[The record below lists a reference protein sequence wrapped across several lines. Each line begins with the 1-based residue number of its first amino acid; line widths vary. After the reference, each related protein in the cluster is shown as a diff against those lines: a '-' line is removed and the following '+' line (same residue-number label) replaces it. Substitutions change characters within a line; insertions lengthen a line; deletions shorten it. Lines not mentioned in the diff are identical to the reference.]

1 MNISVWSSDGRR
13 VVAVPHPARRK
24 ALFDGA
30 ARAAAELSPQSVL
43 SVSARIEAAALAAEV
58 AAEEAEAM
66 AEAAEQTAQLKIK
79 NRLKIAAVQAII
91 CQLWG
96 IKPQQLTGESRCM
109 DFVYPRWAAMLFA
122 SERLAWSTPRIGR
135 AFGDRDHTTVMHGI
149 NRAKELL
156 ADRRQP
162 FTELYRQ
169 LEDSL

>member
-1 MNISVWSSDGRR
+1 MNISVWSADGRR
-13 VVAVPHPARRK
+13 VVAIPYPVRRK
-24 ALFDGA
+24 VLVDLPALPGDPRPL
-30 ARAAAELSPQSVL
+30 RAIQ
-43 SVSARIEAAALAAEV
+43 
-58 AAEEAEAM
+58 
-66 AEAAEQTAQLKIK
+66 
-79 NRLKIAAVQAII
+79 AAV
-91 CQLWG
+91 CGLWG

-135 AFGDRDHTTVMHGI
+135 ALGDRDHTTVMHGI

-169 LEDSL
+169 LEESL